1 MASASA
7 VVAARRSPILRSR
20 MEPTALNEGHLSHFD
35 HGRHFDHHDHF
46 DHRRFVRNRFFFAG
60 GGWPY
65 YYDYGYDCW
74 WLRRQAVITGSPY
87 WWLLSSSEL
96 QRTINNPEE
105 GRSERNAARP
115 SWPIGC

>member
-1 MASASA
+1 VVDLNQRTVAVDTRSGFGGGHMAGGHMGGGWGGPRANHF
-7 VVAARRSPILRSR
+7 
-20 MEPTALNEGHLSHFD
+20 ALNEGQVSHFD
-35 HGRHFDHHDHF
+35 HGRHFDPEHDHF

-87 WWLLSSSEL
+87 WW
-96 QRTINNPEE
+96 
-105 GRSERNAARP
+105 
-115 SWPIGC
+115 